1 MQVWNPEET
10 SEFYIN
16 VGIIS
21 IKLVCK
27 SLVMDNI
34 SPKESIERKGPDQDW
49 GTTIWI
55 IRKWSVKWRRM
66 QRNSQTSWKMLWLS
80 KIMEDK
86 EERFSE
92 DTIWQFWIAE
102 NSQEKTQNWQ

>member
-1 MQVWNPEET
+1 
-10 SEFYIN
+10 
-16 VGIIS
+16 
-21 IKLVCK
+21 
-27 SLVMDNI
+27 
-34 SPKESIERKGPDQDW
+34 
-49 GTTIWI
+49 
-55 IRKWSVKWRRM
+55 M
-66 QRNSQTSWKMLWLS
+66 QRNSQTSWKMLWIS